1 MIIIG
6 APAEDWVVAVYESEN
21 KKNIFGNGHN
31 SGI

>member
-21 KKNIFGNGHN
+21 KKKIFGNGHN